1 MKYRY
6 TVVLIILGVS
16 LAADLL
22 LTQPCW
28 AENLV
33 QSVVETRLVVMMGV
47 EQVELQKFV
56 PDPWQVIQ
64 MGAGPFKGA
73 NLVIVF
79 SDWILV
85 QDVQGKPDKGG
96 IARKVMFT
104 VPAKHKQS
112 GEIASV
118 IIHAFTAD
126 IQDVPG
132 PYKNSVQAA
141 IRREQTLKAT
151 NMEAGVGEDF
161 WEVKDN
167 RGGSIELRVQYQGA
181 VPSRAKSEL
190 KLYSAKEPNF
200 FRIYRIDTA
209 TDMVKSVPTGVDRLK
224 NFQFRMAVPELS
236 KMFDGTEQ
244 LVGVSVVPLFVRQI
258 FLP

>member
-1 MKYRY
+1 MVR
-6 TVVLIILGVS
+6 V
-16 LAADLL
+16 D
-22 LTQPCW
+22 Q
-28 AENLV
+28 E
-33 QSVVETRLVVMMGV
+33 
-47 EQVELQKFV
+47 ELQKFV
-56 PDPWQVIQ
+56 PAPWQIVQ
-64 MGAGPFKGA
+64 MAGGPFKGA

-104 VPAKHKQS
+104 VPAKHTQT

-118 IIHAFTAD
+118 IIRAFTAD

-132 PYKNSVQAA
+132 PYKNSLHAA
-141 IRREQTLKAT
+141 IRWEQILKVV
-151 NMEAGVGEDF
+151 NIQAGIGEDF

-167 RGGSIELRVQYQGA
+167 RGGTIELRVQYQGA

-190 KLYSAKEPNF
+190 KIYSAVEPGF
-200 FRIYRIDTA
+200 FRNYRIDTA
-209 TDMVKSVPTGVDRLK
+209 TDIVKSVPVGVDRLK

-236 KMFDGTEQ
+236 KLFDGTEQ
-244 LVGVSVVPLFVRQI
+244 LVGVAVIPLFVRQI